1 MIYSHL
7 IHPHTRTAMAAR
19 DIVSI
24 KPWAA
29 IAALI
34 LTLAVGVAG
43 LAASPSA
50 LAQKQKP
57 AATSTVTPADSRVNI
72 NSADAQ
78 TLAASLKGVGE
89 SRAMEIVR
97 YRETYGPFASAEEL
111 TEVKGIGKSTLDRN
125 RDVITLE

>member
-19 DIVSI
+19 HITSI
-24 KPWAA
+24 KPWLA
-29 IAALI
+29 IGALA
-34 LTLAVGVAG
+34 LMLAVGLAVLAG
-43 LAASPSA
+43 SPSA
-50 LAQKQKP
+50 LAQEQKP
-57 AATSTVTPADSRVNI
+57 TATSTGTPAPDRVNI
-72 NSADAQ
+72 NAADAQ
-78 TLAASLKGVGE
+78 TLASSLKGVGE

>member
-7 IHPHTRTAMAAR
+7 IHTHTRTAMTAR
-19 DIVSI
+19 DIISK

-29 IAALI
+29 IAVLI
-34 LTLAVGVAG
+34 LMLAVGLGA
-43 LAASPSA
+43 LARSPSA
-50 LAQKQKP
+50 LAQEQKP
-57 AATSTVTPADSRVNI
+57 AATSIVTPAASKVNI

-78 TLAASLKGVGE
+78 TLAANLKGVGE
-89 SRAMEIVR
+89 SRAKEIVR

-111 TEVKGIGKSTLDRN
+111 TEVKGIGKSTLDKN